1 MTNAM
6 SFQQTK
12 EQQRA
17 RAAWNAIK
25 EVDTY
30 QHVEVD
36 KIKKKYRSL
45 VLKSPVLI
53 LSNGMGQAAAF
64 FASKSQP
71 KEGKPPSADNLAH
84 RLLLNHLWNWLNEVR
99 ICNLAKQD
107 VRETHRLPMWI
118 TLATSEQYR
127 HATTETLAYLHWL
140 RRFAE
145 AVLPEPEEGE
155 E

>member
-1 MTNAM
+1 MASIA

-17 RAAWNAIK
+17 RAAWEAVN

-30 QHVEVD
+30 KHGEVD

-53 LSNGMGQAAAF
+53 LSNGLGQAAAF

-71 KEGKPPSADNLAH
+71 KEGKPPSADNIAH
-84 RLLLNHLWNWLNEVR
+84 KLLLKHLWDWLEGVR
-99 ICNLAKQD
+99 ICSLGQQD
-107 VRETHRLPMWI
+107 VKDIHRLPLWI
-118 TLATSEQYR
+118 TQATSEQYR
-127 HATTETLAYLHWL
+127 HATTETLAYLHWG